1 MRALAAARSCNA
13 VDLRCATSSS
23 SVPAVLEW
31 IKFASGNS
39 DAAKREEDISRQAS
53 LVRTVATIEPAQPF
67 TAVVIL
73 RVRGSALRC
82 ARNRVLRFGCT
93 VLASW

>member
-1 MRALAAARSCNA
+1 MRC
-13 VDLRCATSSS
+13 VTSSS

-31 IKFASGNS
+31 IKFAAGNS

-73 RVRGSALRC
+73 RVAARC
-82 ARNRVLRFGCT
+82 AARETACFDLDAPCWRHGRLVGMPTWPAR
-93 VLASW
+93 S

>member
-1 MRALAAARSCNA
+1 M
-13 VDLRCATSSS
+13 RCATSAA
-23 SVPAVLEW
+23 SVPAGLEW
-31 IKFASGNS
+31 IKLASGNS

-73 RVRGSALRC
+73 RVAAAVHC
-82 ARNRVLRFGCT
+82 ARNRVLRFGCA
-93 VLASW
+93 VLASC